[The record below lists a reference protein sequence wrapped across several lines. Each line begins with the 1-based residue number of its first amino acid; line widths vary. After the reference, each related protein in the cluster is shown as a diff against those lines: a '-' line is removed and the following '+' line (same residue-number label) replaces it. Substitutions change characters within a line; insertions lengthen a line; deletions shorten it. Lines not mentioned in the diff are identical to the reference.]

1 MEGQRDCPLRVGIL
15 LQEISTRGR
24 QRPLWTAVV
33 EAHKHTPLIN
43 SEHFHSLLVSLQ
55 TEHRSSRPGCHPQAP
70 AGSFTLSEL
79 TQLQPC
85 TETRGTF
92 RHLNYLVVTKRPLSS
107 TQHYNVMAPTLK
119 ALYAK
124 KTYIEKRKAQ
134 HPGAVARVSPLLLC
148 RALPLHLCL
157 SI

>member
-1 MEGQRDCPLRVGIL
+1 M
-15 LQEISTRGR
+15 
-24 QRPLWTAVV
+24 V

-55 TEHRSSRPGCHPQAP
+55 TEHRSSRPGCHPGAP

-92 RHLNYLVVTKRPLSS
+92 RHLNYLVVPKRPLYS

-124 KTYIEKRKAQ
+124 KTLTLKKEKHNILERWPVSA
-134 HPGAVARVSPLLLC
+134 PCCSVA
-148 RALPLHLCL
+148 LCL
-157 SI
+157 SISVYLSNCWRQKVDVCSRDV